1 MITPRDIQEKE
12 FPKAVRGYK
21 EDAVDEFLDVITMDY
36 EAMLL
41 ENDKLKTEVD
51 RLKAEL
57 VRYSSTENAVLETLE
72 AAKSLMGDISASA
85 ERRAEILLKNAEL
98 DAELVLREA
107 KESVE
112 RLTEE
117 NEALHGRF
125 KKFQARYKSLLESE
139 LERFDTLSLELFEEL
154 GMSDLPMKEME
165 VTQNPK
171 GSSKKTKEE
180 KKSLDL
186 EKTLIIGSQD

>member
-1 MITPRDIQEKE
+1 MITPLDIQEKE

-21 EDAVDEFLDVITMDY
+21 EDAVDEFLDLITMDY

-41 ENDKLKTEVD
+41 ENDKLQTEVD

-154 GMSDLPMKEME
+154 GLSDLPMKEVE
-165 VTQNPK
+165 VTHNPK
-171 GSSKKTKEE
+171 DSSKKTKEE

>member
-1 MITPRDIQEKE
+1 MITPLDIQEKE

-21 EDAVDEFLDVITMDY
+21 EDAVDEFLDVITIDY

-186 EKTLIIGSQD
+186 EKTLIIGSRD

>member
-1 MITPRDIQEKE
+1 MITPLDIQEKE

-154 GMSDLPMKEME
+154 GMSDLPMKEVE

>member
-1 MITPRDIQEKE
+1 MITPLDIQEKE

-186 EKTLIIGSQD
+186 EKTLIIGSRD